1 MWYNIEKP
9 KYVFKKGIL
18 HMYNF
23 GDKLKECRKAK
34 NLTLE
39 ELAIK
44 YNRRFDGGMSKGTLS
59 KYENNKQEPLVS
71 VVTNLTELLDVSSD
85 YLLGRSDNP
94 NLDLEAPINA
104 NDNIYQIPVYNSVS
118 AGLGRLAETVPD
130 DFVPTF
136 LPYGSSPDEYVRINV
151 SGDSM
156 SPLIDDGSQ
165 ILVRLQPTAENGS
178 VAVVLLDNE
187 EAFVKKL
194 NYGMNWLELESINPY
209 YPVKRFENS
218 DISRITVLGVVKEVT
233 KYL

>member
-1 MWYNIEKP
+1 M
-9 KYVFKKGIL
+9 
-18 HMYNF
+18 
-23 GDKLKECRKAK
+23 
-34 NLTLE
+34 TLE
-39 ELAIK
+39 ELAMK
-44 YNRRFDGGMSKGTLS
+44 YNRRFDGGLSKGTLS

-94 NLDLEAPINA
+94 LLNDLPPSASGSD
-104 NDNIYQIPVYNSVS
+104 DNVYNIPVFDSVS
-118 AGLGRLAETVPD
+118 AGFGRLADSTPKD
-130 DFVPTF
+130 YVPTY
-136 LPYGSSPDEYVRINV
+136 LPYGSSADEYVRINV

-165 ILVRLQPTAENGS
+165 ILVRLQSSAESGS

-187 EAFVKKL
+187 EAFVKRL
-194 NYGMNWLELESINPY
+194 NYGRNWLELESINPY

-218 DISRITVLGVVKEVT
+218 DVSRVTILGIVKEVT